1 MRYKKMWNDL
11 VYKLNQK
18 KEALNCMVNY
28 SGEVNDLIGRALFD
42 NSVRMIENVLKIM
55 RTLESEEIENDSVRK
70 N

>member
-11 VYKLNQK
+11 VYKLNLE

-28 SGEVNDLIGRALFD
+28 AGEANDHIGRALFD
-42 NSVRMIENVLKIM
+42 NSVREIEYVLKIM
-55 RTLESEEIENDSVRK
+55 RTLEREEIENDSVRK

>member
-28 SGEVNDLIGRALFD
+28 SGVVNDLIGRALFD